1 MPPKFIQVST
11 TVDSEKVADRVAA
24 RLLRERLASC
34 VQVFGPIRSSYW
46 WNGKIE
52 HVKEWYCLI
61 KARAKDYRS
70 IEATISE
77 VHSYKVPEILAAPV
91 LEGNPDY
98 LRWIGAE
105 TSRKPTRRIH
115 RSARSKKLE

>member
-1 MPPKFIQVST
+1 MSPKFIQAST
-11 TVDSEKVADRVAA
+11 TVDSQKAADWIAA

-34 VQVFGPIRSSYW
+34 VQVFGPIKSSYR

-52 HVKEWYCLI
+52 HAKEWYCLI

-70 IEATISE
+70 IEAT
-77 VHSYKVPEILAAPV
+77 VKKAHSYKVPEILAVPV

-98 LRWIGAE
+98 LRWITAE
-105 TSRKPTRRIH
+105 TIRKPMPRIH
-115 RSARSKKLE
+115 RRPVVRN